1 MNSSKLISLLKTFS
15 NKELKALKKFV
26 ESPFHNEQMN
36 VTQLYQY
43 IYEGAPQFNEKYLLK
58 EKAWNRLYP
67 KEKFKDIRLR
77 RVMSDLLKICQ
88 DFVAWQMYKKNT
100 IQVQTNLLKYYRI
113 HQLPKQFNTVISD
126 IEKHEKKN
134 PKQDIW
140 HHFHKLQVSNEITS
154 HISQQ
159 HIRTTEPNLQE
170 ISDNLDA
177 FYLINKLKC
186 CCSIFNYQNLA
197 LAEYKVPMIREVL
210 DHLSK
215 KDYSH
220 IPLVVIY
227 HKSLLTLLDP
237 DEPLHFQEL
246 KETLLKANALLAQE
260 EVVDMFVLARNYC
273 IKQAN
278 QGNKQYLHD
287 LFDLYESELTMGIL
301 LNNGEIPPFTYKNI
315 VTLAIKLQ
323 KYDWTK
329 AFIEEYKVHLAK
341 EFRES
346 THAFNLARLHFDKKE
361 FEEVIALLNQ
371 MEYREIFLELSAKN
385 LLMKTYYETE
395 EFELLHSF
403 LDSFQMF
410 IRRKKKI
417 LGYHCTGYLN
427 LIKATRQLVRLQ
439 YTNAEQI
446 EKITLKL
453 KNKKEIVDKTWVM
466 EKLSL
471 LV

>member
-36 VTQLYQY
+36 VTQLYHY

-77 RVMSDLLKICQ
+77 RVMSDLLKVCQ
-88 DFVAWQMYKKNT
+88 DFVAWKMYRAEPM
-100 IQVQTNLLKYYRI
+100 QVQTNLLKYYRM
-113 HQLPKQFNTVISD
+113 HQLPKQFNTVIND
-126 IEKHEKKN
+126 IEKYEKKHH
-134 PKQDIW
+134 KQDIW
-140 HHFHKLQVSNEITS
+140 HHFHKLRINNEITN

-170 ISDNLDA
+170 ISNHLDA

-186 CCSIFNYQNLA
+186 CCSIFNYKNLA
-197 LAEYKVPMIREVL
+197 LVEYQVPMIREVL
-210 DHLSK
+210 EHLEK

-237 DEPLHFQEL
+237 DEPQHFQDL
-246 KETLLKANALLAQE
+246 KKTLLVANASLAQE

-287 LFDLYESELTMGIL
+287 LFDLYESELKMGIL
-301 LNNGEIPPFTYKNI
+301 LNNDEISPFAYKNI
-315 VTLAIKLQ
+315 VTLGIKLQ

-329 AFIEEYKVHLAK
+329 AFIEQYKAHLAK

-346 THAFNLARLHFDKKE
+346 THAFNLARLHFDKRE

-395 EFELLHSF
+395 EYEVLYSF

-410 IRRKKKI
+410 IRRKKKT

-439 YTNAEQI
+439 YTDAEQV
-446 EKITLKL
+446 EKTVLKL
-453 KNKKEIVDKTWVM
+453 ESTKEIVDKPWVM